1 MRSTLSSYRQYGLKK
16 FLLLKKLKILY
27 HALMLLM
34 ILMMKKLLEILT
46 KNICKKTNQKT
57 KKTINYM

>member
-1 MRSTLSSYRQYGLKK
+1 MRSTLSSCRQYGLKK

-27 HALMLLM
+27 HALVINDLNDEETVGTFYEKYL
-34 ILMMKKLLEILT
+34 
-46 KNICKKTNQKT
+46 QKT